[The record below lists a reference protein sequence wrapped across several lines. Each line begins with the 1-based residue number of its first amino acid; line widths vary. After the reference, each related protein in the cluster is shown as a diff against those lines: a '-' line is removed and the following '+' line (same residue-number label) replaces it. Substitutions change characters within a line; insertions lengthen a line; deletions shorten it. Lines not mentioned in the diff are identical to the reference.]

1 ESLDMPDVDSGYDMI
16 RRIAERE
23 LGRLHMLEYG
33 KVESVNIHSSE
44 DDGIGYTC
52 AVQLVG
58 RTTDDG
64 EMLKLENVP
73 ISTSFTGKIDVPY
86 VDDLVLVAYINGDF
100 ELPVIIGR
108 LYSREKKPPLFE
120 DGQHL
125 IEIDKARYFPGGP
138 DQSKIDVKFVDGEQT
153 TINIDHSSVMVTIGN
168 MKMTISSV
176 AGEEKVELEAG
187 STKLSILMDGDISLE
202 TSTNISIKSDGNMDL
217 EASGNVNI
225 KGSTINLN

>member
-1 ESLDMPDVDSGYDMI
+1 MTEGESGYEMI

-23 LGRLHMLEYG
+23 VGRIHLLEYG
-33 KVESVNIHSSE
+33 KVESVNIHNAE

-52 AVQLVG
+52 AVLLVG

-64 EMLKLENVP
+64 QMLKLENVP
-73 ISTSFTGKIDVPY
+73 IVTGFTGKIDVPY

-100 ELPVIIGR
+100 ELPVIVGR

-138 DQSKIDVKFVDGEQT
+138 DQSNIDVKFVDGQQT
-153 TINIDHSSVMVTIGN
+153 TINITHSSVMVTVGP
-168 MKMTISSV
+168 MKMTIS
-176 AGEEKVELEAG
+176 AADGEEKVELEAG
-187 STKLSILMDGDISLE
+187 GTKLSMLMDGDISME
-202 TSTNISIKSDGNMDL
+202 TSTNIAINTGADL
-217 EASGNVNI
+217 NIEASGNVNI
-225 KGSTINLN
+225 RGSTINLN

>member
-1 ESLDMPDVDSGYDMI
+1 MPDIDSGYEMI
-16 RRIAERE
+16 RKIAQRE
-23 LGRLHMLEYG
+23 VDKFHLLEYG
-33 KVESVNIHSSE
+33 KVESVNIHESE

-52 AVQLVG
+52 SVLLVG

-73 ISTSFTGKIDVPY
+73 ISTPFTGQINVPY
-86 VDDLVLVAYINGDF
+86 IDDLVLISYINGDF

-125 IEIDKARYFPGGP
+125 LELSQEPTSLGEPPIMDI
-138 DQSKIDVKFVDGEQT
+138 KFVDGAQT
-153 TINIDHSSVMVTIGN
+153 TINIKDSSVMVTIGD
-168 MKMTISSV
+168 MKLTIS
-176 AGEEKVELEAG
+176 AGDEEKVELEAG
-187 STKLSILMDGDISLE
+187 STKITLEKDGDISME
-202 TSTNISIKSDGNMDL
+202 TSTNFSFNGSGDINM

-225 KGSTINLN
+225 KGAKVNLN

>member
-1 ESLDMPDVDSGYDMI
+1 MPDVDSGYEMI
-16 RRIAERE
+16 RKIAERE
-23 LGRLHMLEYG
+23 LGKIHLMEYG

-73 ISTSFTGKIDVPY
+73 ISTGMTGKIDVPY
-86 VDDLVLVAYINGDF
+86 VDDLVLVSYINGDF

-108 LYSREKKPPLFE
+108 LYSREKTPPLFE

-125 IEIDKARYFPGGP
+125 TEIAPGRYHSDGP
-138 DQSKIDVKFVDGEQT
+138 EKSNIDIKFVDGAQT
-153 TINIDHSSVMVTIGN
+153 TINITDSSVMVTVGN
-168 MKMTISSV
+168 MKMTIISGDES
-176 AGEEKVELEAG
+176 KIELEAG
-187 STKLSILMDGDISLE
+187 STKLSMEEDGDISFE
-202 TSTNISIKSDGNMDL
+202 TSTNINIKSDADVSL

-225 KGSTINLN
+225 KGSKINLN

>member
-1 ESLDMPDVDSGYDMI
+1 MPDVDSGYEMI

-23 LGRLHMLEYG
+23 LGKLHMLEYG

-44 DDGIGYTC
+44 DDGVGYTC

-73 ISTSFTGKIDVPY
+73 ISTGMTGQIDVPY
-86 VDDLVLVAYINGDF
+86 IDDLVLVAYINGDF

-125 IEIDKARYFPGGP
+125 IEIDSGRYHPNGP
-138 DQSKIDVKFVDGEQT
+138 EKSKIDVKFVDGAQT
-153 TINIDHSSVMVTIGN
+153 TINITDSSVMITVGN
-168 MKMTISSV
+168 MKMTISS
-176 AGEEKVELEAG
+176 GEEGKIELEAG
-187 STKLSILMDGDISLE
+187 DTKLGLMEDGDISFE
-202 TSTNISIKSDGNMDL
+202 TSTNISITSGADVNL
-217 EASGNVNI
+217 EASGNMNI
-225 KGSTINLN
+225 KGAKINLN

>member
-1 ESLDMPDVDSGYDMI
+1 MPDIDSGYEMI
-16 RRIAERE
+16 RKIADRE
-23 LGRLHMLEYG
+23 VGKIHLMEYG

-52 AVQLVG
+52 SVLLVG

-73 ISTSFTGKIDVPY
+73 ISTPFTGQIDVPY
-86 VDDLVLVAYINGDF
+86 VDDLVLISYINGDF
-100 ELPVIIGR
+100 ELPVVIGR

-125 IEIDKARYFPGGP
+125 LEISQEPTSLSESPIMD
-138 DQSKIDVKFVDGEQT
+138 IKFVDGAQT
-153 TINIDHSSVMVTIGN
+153 TINLRDSSVMVTIGD
-168 MKMTISSV
+168 MKLTISS
-176 AGEEKVELEAG
+176 GDEEKIELEAG
-187 STKLSILMDGDISLE
+187 TTKISLMKDGDISLE
-202 TSTNISIKSDGNMDL
+202 TTTNIAFKGDADINM

-225 KGSTINLN
+225 KGAKVNIN

>member
-1 ESLDMPDVDSGYDMI
+1 MPDIDSGYEMI
-16 RRIAERE
+16 RKIADREIGRIH
-23 LGRLHMLEYG
+23 LMEYG

-52 AVQLVG
+52 SVLLVG

-73 ISTSFTGKIDVPY
+73 ISTPFTGQIDVPY
-86 VDDLVLVAYINGDF
+86 IDDLVLISYINGDF

-108 LYSREKKPPLFE
+108 LYSREKKPPLFQ

-125 IEIDKARYFPGGP
+125 IEISKAPTSLSEP
-138 DQSKIDVKFVDGEQT
+138 PIMDIKFVDGAQT
-153 TINIDHSSVMVTIGN
+153 TINVRDSSVMVTIGA
-168 MKMTISSV
+168 MKLTISS
-176 AGEEKVELEAG
+176 GDEGKVELEAG
-187 STKLSILMDGDISLE
+187 STKISMKEDGDISLE
-202 TSTNISIKSDGNMDL
+202 TTTNISFKGDADINM

-225 KGSTINLN
+225 KGAKVNIN